1 MSAHR
6 IPQTLVLL
14 VLAALTLGGCNDK
27 LKKENEA
34 LYQQNLQL
42 QNELSDSMNDLEA
55 CQAERSTLLSQ
66 ISTLESENA
75 SLKSELASP
84 PPVTA
89 TANNAAANFGG
100 PGVSVTEDAAK
111 ITVRVTG
118 DILFASGQ
126 ATLQSAAKR
135 TLSRIAGVLNSQYPG
150 NTVRVEGHTDSDPI
164 RKSKWRDNYHLSE
177 ARATAVRDYLI
188 SKGVSRN
195 RLMIVGH
202 GPDLPVASNSTRTG
216 KAQNRR
222 VEIIVVK

>member
-1 MSAHR
+1 MNTKLR
-6 IPQTLVLL
+6 TTLILL
-14 VLAALTLGGCNDK
+14 ALAALTLGGCNDK
-27 LKKENEA
+27 LKKERDA
-34 LYQQNLQL
+34 LYQQNVQL
-42 QNELSDSMNDLEA
+42 QDELTRSQADLEA
-55 CQAERSTLLSQ
+55 CQTERATLLSQ

-75 SLKSELASP
+75 SLKAQP
-84 PPVTA
+84 TTPVA
-89 TANNAAANFGG
+89 TVGPTSANFAGE
-100 PGVSVTEDAAK
+100 GVSVSEDAQK

-126 ATLQSAAKR
+126 ATLRSEAKR

-188 SKGVSRN
+188 SNGVSRS

-202 GPDLPVASNSTRTG
+202 GPDQPVASNKTRTG